1 MAHLIKLH
9 TAGQNQ
15 EILFNLDTLVSAERN
30 GNYTAIST
38 RWGYQNVKET
48 LNEILEES
56 GIVDGSVKVSPGNP
70 G

>member
-1 MAHLIKLH
+1 M
-9 TAGQNQ
+9 
-15 EILFNLDTLVSAERN
+15 DTLVSAERN